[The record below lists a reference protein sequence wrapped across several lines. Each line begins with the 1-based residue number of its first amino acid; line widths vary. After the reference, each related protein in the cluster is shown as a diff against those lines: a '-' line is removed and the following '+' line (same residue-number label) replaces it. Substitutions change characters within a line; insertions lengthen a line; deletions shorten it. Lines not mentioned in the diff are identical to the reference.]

1 MLTTHEICAKAKPV
15 FLQRPAI
22 TGVNLF
28 GSFARG
34 TANEKSDLDFLI
46 DLDPESRFGLGD
58 LAQLITDLESTF
70 SRKVDVV
77 TRRSIIEPE
86 WQESILNGPLISILP
101 EKHL

>member
-1 MLTTHEICAKAKPV
+1 
-15 FLQRPAI
+15 
-22 TGVNLF
+22 VNLF

-46 DLDPESRFGLGD
+46 DLDPQSSFGLGA

-86 WQESILNGPLISILP
+86 WMESILNGPLIPILP
-101 EKHL
+101 EKDL